1 MNELPPPDGTPKSN
15 EDMLYTIVQTITESQ
30 AKEVEVK
37 KQELEIR
44 SQEIASNERIALKS
58 IEAQERSHADNR
70 LQFNKHLTN
79 KYIYLILVLLI
90 ICAFTI
96 VMVMQGGKEIIIEAF
111 KMVLAAATGAFGGY
125 HAGKNKKP
133 GPDEE

>member
-1 MNELPPPDGTPKSN
+1 MNDLTPADAPKSN
-15 EDMLYTIVQTITESQ
+15 QDMLFTIVQTITESQ

-44 SQEIASNERIALKS
+44 SQEIASNERIAMKS
-58 IEAQERSHADNR
+58 IEAQERSHVDSR
-70 LQFNKHLTN
+70 VQYNKHLIHRYA
-79 KYIYLILVLLI
+79 YIITTLLV

-96 VMVMQGGKEIIIEAF
+96 VMVMNGGKEIIIEAF
-111 KMVLAAATGAFGGY
+111 KMVLAAATGAFGGF

-133 GPDEE
+133 SPDE